1 MILGLNLSLNVQM
14 TKLKLLLG
22 QWLANMTRKLKNNF
36 YIYLAALFT
45 VLVLL
50 DATVFGVGLN
60 MRDRA
65 FDFMVKYRV
74 IQPQAD
80 PDIIIVDIN
89 EASLHAFAKEFGSWP
104 WSRQVMGE
112 FVENIQTQKPKAIV
126 FDILFSDADIFRPEG
141 DEYFNEIISSAENT
155 FFPILR
161 LDISQDR
168 ESKLKFSQIP
178 GLKLKDNTGNQD
190 ATFAAI
196 LPHFDGAIKANRL
209 GTHNVYPDIDGI
221 VREYRIYH
229 DDYGWLLPSLPLVV
243 GDYAQMNSFPLPQ
256 NMLINWRGKPF
267 SYQYV
272 PFNDVFT
279 DLTSKVKKRPQNEF
293 ANKIV
298 IIGSTAPGLFDIKAT
313 AMDKQ
318 FPGVEILATAI
329 DNVKN
334 RDYLKVWRGKTPYI
348 LLSLLL
354 IWLTTLAFYRSMDR
368 DRFNTIFTSGQ
379 MGLLVLSYLAINFT
393 NTYLDLTAPILWA
406 VAFFG
411 IAKIYALAND
421 RALQRWLTFGVKS
434 GDNKTLALVMP
445 ILLESSDP
453 LNHDALS
460 DALLRKFKRQIEL
473 TSKTPSNI
481 EVLHGTQ
488 GGIWGLFGDMV
499 IVTWQFSDQK
509 DEYVTAAKRD
519 AQQLAEALPNL
530 SHQLG
535 LPASTI
541 IRYSLHEGQLTN
553 HSAAALASQWRALF
567 AQAVIKLEQND
578 HESLKDLA

>member
-1 MILGLNLSLNVQM
+1 M

-36 YIYLAALFT
+36 YIYLAALFI

-50 DATVFGVGLN
+50 DASVFGVGLN

-80 PDIIIVDIN
+80 PDIMIVDIN

-112 FVENIQTQKPKAIV
+112 FVENIQAQKPKAIV
-126 FDILFSDADIFRPEG
+126 FDVLFSDADIFRPEG
-141 DEYFNEIISSAENT
+141 DEYFNEVISNADNT

-161 LDISQDR
+161 LDISQDS
-168 ESKLKFSQIP
+168 ESKLKFTQIP
-178 GLKLKDNTGNQD
+178 GLKLKDDSGNKD

-196 LPHFDGAIKANRL
+196 LPHFEGAIKANRL

-229 DDYGWLLPSLPLVV
+229 DDYGWFLPSLPLIV
-243 GDYAQMNSFPLPQ
+243 GDFAQMNSYPLPQ

-272 PFNDVFT
+272 PFSDVFT

-293 ANKIV
+293 TNKIV

-354 IWLTTLAFYRSMDR
+354 IWLTTLAFYRNMDR

-434 GDNKTLALVMP
+434 GDSRTLALVMP

-453 LNHDALS
+453 LNHDALN

-481 EVLHGTQ
+481 EILHGTQ

-499 IVTWQFSDQK
+499 VVTWQFSDQK
-509 DEYVTAAKRD
+509 DEYVTAAKHD
-519 AQQLAEALPNL
+519 AQLLAKALPHL
-530 SHQLG
+530 SQALG
-535 LPASTI
+535 LPTSTI
-541 IRYSLHEGQLTN
+541 IRYSLHEGQLEN
-553 HSAAALASQWRALF
+553 DSAAALASQWRALF

-578 HESLKDLA
+578 HASLKDLA